1 MKIDHIANILVI
13 EQIVDRI
20 KSDLMSH
27 RAGSGDGVVSTKHRD
42 IGTRKGVVVG
52 IMVGDGVG
60 DGVFS
65 LNESIKSYPSIGDTD
80 HILKIG

>member
-1 MKIDHIANILVI
+1 MDI
-13 EQIVDRI
+13 EQIANVLIIKQIVYRI

-27 RAGSGDGVVSTKHRD
+27 RTGFGDGVVSTKHRD

-80 HILKIG
+80 QILKLG